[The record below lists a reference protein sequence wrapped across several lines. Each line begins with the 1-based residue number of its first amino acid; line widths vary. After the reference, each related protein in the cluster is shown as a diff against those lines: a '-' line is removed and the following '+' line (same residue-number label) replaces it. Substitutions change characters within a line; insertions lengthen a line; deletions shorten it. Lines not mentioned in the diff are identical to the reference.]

1 MLNLRDKIWEWAES
15 LEDWQNDL
23 LRRIYEKGEL
33 TETDRQ
39 EVKENLFAT
48 TLGIDLPNEIIRLQ
62 KDQVQTGIRDE
73 EPVRIKK
80 LSNLKNVGKV
90 SEDGSLTFL
99 TDGLTIIYG
108 DNGAGKSS
116 YARVLKKAC
125 RAIKQDIRSEEHTSE
140 LQSRGHLVCR
150 LLLEK

>member
-62 KDQVQTGIRDE
+62 KDQVQTGISDE

-80 LSNLKNVGKV
+80 LSNL
-90 SEDGSLTFL
+90 
-99 TDGLTIIYG
+99 
-108 DNGAGKSS
+108 
-116 YARVLKKAC
+116 
-125 RAIKQDIRSEEHTSE
+125 RSEEHTSE

-150 LLLEK
+150 LLLDKKNNMRKKICFCT